1 MQFVIPTMILITDLY
16 IIIQVRTINAE
27 SDRVNSQTDFTQK
40 IIKSTK
46 NS

>member
-16 IIIQVRTINAE
+16 IVIQVRTINAE
-27 SDRVNSQTDFTQK
+27 VDRVNSQTDFTQK

>member
-1 MQFVIPTMILITDLY
+1 MQFVIPTIIPITNLY
-16 IIIQVRTINAE
+16 IVIQVRTINAE
-27 SDRVNSQTDFTQK
+27 ADRANSQTDFIQK

>member
-27 SDRVNSQTDFTQK
+27 ADRVNSQTDFTQK